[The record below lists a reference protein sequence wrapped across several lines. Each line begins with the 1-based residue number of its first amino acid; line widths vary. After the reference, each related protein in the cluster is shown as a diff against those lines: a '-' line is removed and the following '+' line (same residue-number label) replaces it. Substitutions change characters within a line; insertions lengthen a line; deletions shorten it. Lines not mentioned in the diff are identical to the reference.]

1 MSKRYLVIADIH
13 ANYQALQKLTDLDVI
28 NDEDLTI
35 VFIGDYLDGLTLSEN
50 ATIKTLEF
58 VKDLQENRE
67 NVYVLLGN
75 HDTPIV
81 KIFKNEK
88 LNKRFYNQIFNWI
101 FHIGGLSTLNNID
114 NKFKENNLN
123 LLSDP
128 NYKNLQT
135 IYQYIRSNVIKP
147 NYEIFEWLSKQ
158 PLYLKF
164 DNLIFS
170 HAGLKLN
177 KYLKNQTEMD
187 LTWTREEFFSPKLYN
202 INPLPYYKDKTIIL
216 GHTPVQ
222 TLSFGNASGEPINLI
237 NPNTWLI
244 DGGSNSK
251 KELDTTHI
259 NASLFTQQGQL
270 IENFKLSS
278 KEQK

>member
-1 MSKRYLVIADIH
+1 MSKHYLVIADIH
-13 ANYQALQKLTDLDVI
+13 ANYQALQKLTDLDVMTH
-28 NDEDLTI
+28 EDLTI
-35 VFIGDYLDGLTLSEN
+35 VFIGDYLDGLTLTER
-50 ATIKTLEF
+50 ATIKTLTF
-58 VKDLQENRE
+58 IKDLQEKRK

-88 LNKRFYNQIFNWI
+88 LNKRIYNQVFNWI
-101 FHIGGLSTLNNID
+101 FLIGGLATLNNVD
-114 NKFKENNLN
+114 NKFKENNLH

-128 NYKNLQT
+128 NYKNLQI
-135 IYQYIRSNVIKP
+135 IYQYIRSNIIEP
-147 NYEIFEWLSKQ
+147 NFEIFEWLSKQ

-164 DNLIFS
+164 DNLLFS

-177 KYLKNQTEMD
+177 KYLKDQTEMD
-187 LTWTREEFFSPKLYN
+187 LTWTRDEFFSPKLYN
-202 INPLPYYKDKTIIL
+202 IRPLPYYKDKTIIL

-222 TLSFGNASGEPINLI
+222 TLNFGNITGEPVNLI

-244 DGGSNSK
+244 DGSSNSK
-251 KELDTTHI
+251 KEIDTTHI

-278 KEQK
+278 KEQN